1 MTRLETPPYDDV
13 AAFARAL
20 IAANPERLVWA
31 TDWPHP
37 HIPVDMPNDGDLVDM
52 FEGWLANDQLREQ
65 IYVFNAARL
74 YGFDVG

>member
-1 MTRLETPPYDDV
+1 MTKLSEPPYDDV
-13 AAFARAL
+13 KPFAQAL

-37 HIPVDMPNDGDLVDM
+37 HIAVDMPNDGDLVDM
-52 FEGWLANDQLREQ
+52 FEGWLPNEQVREQ

-74 YGFDVG
+74 YDFDEG